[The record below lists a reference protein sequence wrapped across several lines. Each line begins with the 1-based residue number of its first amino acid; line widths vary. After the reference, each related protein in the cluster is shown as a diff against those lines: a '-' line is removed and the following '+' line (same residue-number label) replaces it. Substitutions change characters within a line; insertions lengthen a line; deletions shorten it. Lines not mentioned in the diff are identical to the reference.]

1 MTPCYLVI
9 RIGCLVWMVHMH
21 YSYATA
27 SQQQVE
33 ERQRAQEEEEG
44 LTAVCHREKKDICG
58 PDSRESEKLYVSM

>member
-1 MTPCYLVI
+1 
-9 RIGCLVWMVHMH
+9 MVHMH
-21 YSYATA
+21 YSYAAA

-44 LTAVCHREKKDICG
+44 LMAVCHREKKDICG